1 MRARCVMVRV
11 VIGNMLELVAL
22 GLFVAM
28 VGMWSAVA
36 AGTGLPV

>member
-1 MRARCVMVRV
+1 MVRV
-11 VIGNMLELVAL
+11 VLGNVLELAAL

-36 AGTGLPV
+36 AGAGLPV